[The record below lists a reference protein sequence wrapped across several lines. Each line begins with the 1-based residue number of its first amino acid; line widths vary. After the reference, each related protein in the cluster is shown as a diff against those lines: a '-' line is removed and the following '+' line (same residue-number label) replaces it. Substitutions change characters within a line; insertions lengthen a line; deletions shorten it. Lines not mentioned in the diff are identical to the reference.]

1 MQEIQISGL
10 KTPAQGSEEIEL
22 SMDIFEAEDTIF
34 IIIPL
39 AGINAEEVK
48 IHLSEDVLTISGVRN
63 IPDDIAQFHSKRYF
77 IEECHWGKFSRSVVL
92 PEVVQSAHIRA
103 TVAQGIL
110 RIIIPKAQKVH
121 EKDIPVEQY
130 KLLAH

>member
-1 MQEIQISGL
+1 MQEIQISGI
-10 KTPAQGSEEIEL
+10 KQKVSENEVEL

-39 AGINAEEVK
+39 AGINAEQVK
-48 IHLSEDVLTISGVRN
+48 IHLSEDVLTISGIRD

-92 PEVVQSAHIRA
+92 PEVVHSANIRA
-103 TVAQGIL
+103 TSSQGIL
-110 RIIIPKAQKVH
+110 RIIIPKAKKVH

-130 KLLAH
+130 KLLTH